1 MSADKQKRADNDR
14 VESQPEPRRL
24 GCLGSL
30 LLNVVGPFRLV
41 LVIGLGVVVAILLYH
56 FADFMRDP
64 LDNFLSIFGFDDDAE
79 PQVVDSRTI
88 VLNIQDMAMLET
100 VKSGIMIT
108 KTVIDSSAAP
118 DAELQVSYIG
128 TVRAGIDFA
137 LIGDEDVIVNADGS
151 VTIIL
156 PPTQITHCDL
166 GKPEIHR
173 WDCRGFAGLQD
184 CDARRER
191 TEGVAYDRA
200 MEELLETAYELDLLT
215 LATQNAQDTLNA
227 LLRQLGHERVQFQQS
242 AEIVAPDES
251 CVVD

>member
-1 MSADKQKRADNDR
+1 
-14 VESQPEPRRL
+14 
-24 GCLGSL
+24 
-30 LLNVVGPFRLV
+30 
-41 LVIGLGVVVAILLYH
+41 
-56 FADFMRDP
+56 
-64 LDNFLSIFGFDDDAE
+64 
-79 PQVVDSRTI
+79 
-88 VLNIQDMAMLET
+88 MAMLET

-227 LLRQLGHERVQFQQS
+227 LLRQLGHERVLFQQS
-242 AEIVAPDES
+242 AEFVAPDES